1 MSRQTTN
8 GESNRIRGEV
18 IMSTRRNC
26 LATTAAVIATMM
38 LLLPKPALAQTDWLK
53 QGQELLGTVTKSPA
67 AAPTD
72 TGQVAAGLKEALRVG
87 SETVVAQLG
96 RSDGFNADPA
106 IHIPLPKSFKSV
118 QAALKP
124 LGMSPL
130 LDDLELKLNR
140 AAEQATPK
148 AKALFLAAIEGM
160 TLDDVMGIYQG
171 PQDAATR
178 YFQKKMSPQL
188 AEEMKPVVDQA
199 LDQAGA
205 IEAYDNVMGQ
215 YRTVPFVP
223 DVKADLSDYVVE
235 QGMNGIF
242 HYLAQEEA
250 AIRQNPAK
258 RTTELLQTV
267 FGSK

>member
-1 MSRQTTN
+1 MSAP
-8 GESNRIRGEV
+8 
-18 IMSTRRNC
+18 RNC
-26 LATTAAVIATMM
+26 LATIAAVIATVM
-38 LLLPKPALAQTDWLK
+38 LLLPTPALAQTDWLK
-53 QGQELLGTVTKSPA
+53 KGQELLGTATKSPVSST
-67 AAPTD
+67 TD
-72 TGQVAAGLKEALRVG
+72 TNQIAAGLKEALRVG
-87 SETVVAQLG
+87 SDTVVGQLG
-96 RSDGFNADPA
+96 KPDGFNADPA

-130 LDDLELKLNR
+130 LDDLELRLNR

-148 AKALFLAAIEGM
+148 AKALFMSAIEGM

-188 AEEMKPVVDQA
+188 AGEMKPIVDQA
-199 LDQAGA
+199 LTQAGA
-205 IEAYDNVMGQ
+205 VQAYDNVMGQ
-215 YRTVPFVP
+215 YQTVPFVP
-223 DVKADLSDYVVE
+223 DVKADLSGYVVE

-258 RTTELLQTV
+258 RTTELLKTV

>member
-1 MSRQTTN
+1 MHLPAFSR
-8 GESNRIRGEV
+8 GSR
-18 IMSTRRNC
+18 
-26 LATTAAVIATMM
+26 AALFLIATS
-38 LLLPKPALAQTDWLK
+38 LLWLTPVVCAAQTDWMK
-53 QGQELLGTVTKSPA
+53 MGQDLLGTTAKNQPSTTA
-67 AAPTD
+67 ANT
-72 TGQVAAGLKEALRVG
+72 TQVAAGLKEALRVG
-87 SETVVAQLG
+87 SDTVVGQLG
-96 RSDGFNADPA
+96 KTDGFNADPA

-118 QAALKP
+118 QTTLKS
-124 LGMSPL
+124 LGMSSM

-148 AKALFLAAIEGM
+148 AKALFLSAIEGM
-160 TLDDVMGIYQG
+160 TLDDVMGIYNG

-188 AEEMKPVVDQA
+188 AVEMQPIVDQA
-199 LDQAGA
+199 LAQAGA
-205 IEAYDNVMGQ
+205 VQAYDNVMGQ

-223 DVKADLSDYVVE
+223 DVKADLTGYVVD

-258 RTTELLQTV
+258 RTTELLRTV